1 MVNEVLIVYPFYLD
15 CFEGLSATALS
26 QQFPFLLILCML
38 VLHEMD
44 DEVRSS
50 VLSEMKRIIK
60 ADGRVLLIDFHADR
74 PSQLKGWLSKLMI
87 VFIEVAA
94 GRRHFRNYRH
104 FMSIGGL
111 STLIDRSQFLIDKE
125 RIVGNK
131 TIAIY
136 LLRLK

>member
-1 MVNEVLIVYPFYLD
+1 M
-15 CFEGLSATALS
+15 
-26 QQFPFLLILCML
+26 
-38 VLHEMD
+38 
-44 DEVRSS
+44 RSS

-60 ADGRVLLIDFHADR
+60 ADGRVLLIDFHAGR
-74 PSQLKGWLSKLMI
+74 PIQLKGWLSKLMI

-111 STLIDRSQFLIDKE
+111 PTLIDRSQFLIDKE
-125 RIVGNK
+125 RIVGNN